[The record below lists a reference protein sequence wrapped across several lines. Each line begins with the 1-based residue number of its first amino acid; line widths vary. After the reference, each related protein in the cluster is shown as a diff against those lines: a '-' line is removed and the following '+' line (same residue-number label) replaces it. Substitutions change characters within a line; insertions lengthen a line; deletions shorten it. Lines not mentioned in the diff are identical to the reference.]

1 MSAGKPVASQLR
13 QRHFDKLPNLAAA
26 HFSTEHVY
34 TFVIGQS
41 ILDMMQYRLSLG
53 GLLNLDLCPILNGQP
68 LQMMCK
74 NIKVRQLHTA
84 SSTGF
89 GGGWCVEHHT
99 SCWSVQL
106 RWCG

>member
-1 MSAGKPVASQLR
+1 MLCYEAADQHLTTSAVVHPCAPAGKPVNSQQR
-13 QRHFDKLPNLAAA
+13 QKHFDKPSNLAAA
-26 HFSTEHVY
+26 HLGSEHVY

-74 NIKVRQLHTA
+74 NIKV
-84 SSTGF
+84 
-89 GGGWCVEHHT
+89 
-99 SCWSVQL
+99 SCSNNV
-106 RWCG
+106 